1 MALTPTLPAISLC
14 NFPRLAKRF
23 ACASFFAISALD
35 FFCLGIAV
43 ASTISP
49 GRKDDLATLLLSCP
63 RKCRLVQKQQLTG
76 LFCERDAPNGRG
88 GSSPTSRESK
98 PVGTGISAS

>member
-1 MALTPTLPAISLC
+1 MALTPSVRAISLC

-49 GRKDDLATLLLSCP
+49 GRKDDLATLLLS
-63 RKCRLVQKQQLTG
+63 VQESAGLSKKQQLTG

-88 GSSPTSRESK
+88 GSSPASRESK
-98 PVGTGISAS
+98 PAGTGISAS

>member
-1 MALTPTLPAISLC
+1 MALTPSVRAISLC

-63 RKCRLVQKQQLTG
+63 RKCRLVQKTAIDGVVL
-76 LFCERDAPNGRG
+76 
-88 GSSPTSRESK
+88 
-98 PVGTGISAS
+98 